1 VPSLRQLQYLVAVA
15 DAGSFARAATLSNV
29 AQPTLSQQIKALE
42 DRLGVRLVDRTA
54 SGAMLTPIGRS
65 VVTRARTVLADV
77 REIQLMTRRWS
88 DTLTGTL
95 KLGTTPTLGPYL
107 LSSIIADLHRV
118 APELRFY
125 VREGIPDEQSRQ
137 LARGELDLH
146 LGPLPI
152 EGADLEVEPLF
163 REPLFLAAPVDD
175 PLAALPVVDPA
186 ALRGRALL
194 SLDQRHH
201 FHRQSQDVARAYD
214 MRLSDDYEGT
224 SLDSLHQMVA
234 SGLGLAVLPGLY
246 LASEVGGT
254 SGLAILKVAGWQP
267 YRSIALAWRKSSS
280 MQTAYR
286 LIADHIQR
294 SSQKALAEID
304 LS

>member
-1 VPSLRQLQYLVAVA
+1 VPSLRQLQYLVAIA
-15 DAGSFARAATLSNV
+15 DSGSFARAATLANV

-42 DRLGVRLVDRTA
+42 ARLGVRLVDRTA
-54 SGAMLTPIGRS
+54 TGAVLTPIGRS
-65 VVTRARTVLADV
+65 VVTRARTVIADV

-107 LSSIIADLHRV
+107 LSSIIADLHRA

-137 LARGELDLH
+137 LARGELDLQ

-152 EGADLEVEPLF
+152 AGADLEVQPLF
-163 REPLFLAAPVDD
+163 REPLFLTAAIDD
-175 PLAALPVVDPA
+175 PLAALPVVDPD

-194 SLDQRHH
+194 SLDHRHH
-201 FHRQSQDVARAYD
+201 FHRQSEDVARAYA

-246 LASEVGGT
+246 LASEMGGT
-254 SGLAILKVAGWQP
+254 SGLAVLKVAGWQP
-267 YRSIALAWRKSSS
+267 YRSIALAWRRSSS
-280 MQTAYR
+280 MQTACR

-294 SSQKALAEID
+294 LSQNALAAID
-304 LS
+304 FG

>member
-1 VPSLRQLQYLVAVA
+1 MPSLRQLQYLVAIA
-15 DAGSFARAATLSNV
+15 DTGSFARAAEAVNV

-42 DRLGVRLVDRTA
+42 GRLGVRLVDRTA
-54 SGAMLTPIGRS
+54 TGAVLTPIGRT
-65 VVTRARTVLADV
+65 VVTKARVVLGDV

-88 DTLTGTL
+88 DTLTGTV

-107 LSSIIADLHRV
+107 LSSIIAELHRA

-125 VREGIPDEQSRQ
+125 VREGIPDEQGRQ

-163 REPLFLAAPVDD
+163 REPLFLAAAVDD
-175 PLAALPVVDPA
+175 PLAALPVVDPE
-186 ALRGRALL
+186 ALRGRTLL
-194 SLDQRHH
+194 SLDHRHH
-201 FHRQSQDVARAYD
+201 FHRQSEDVARAYG

-224 SLDSLHQMVA
+224 SLDTLHQMVA

-254 SGLAILKVAGWQP
+254 SGLAVLKVAGWQP
-267 YRSIALAWRKSSS
+267 YRSIALAWRRSSS
-280 MQTAYR
+280 MRAAYR

-294 SSQKALAEID
+294 SSQRALETIEFA
-304 LS
+304 